1 MRDGRGSV
9 LPRLTG
15 IVLSRRHPRI
25 FLGDESNICTVAIDD
40 VPWVTFA
47 LAAGMV
53 VVYLVSPAITPLSY
67 TLLAPWMHA
76 GFGHIW
82 QNLLVFIVLGV
93 WVERQVDWLTYLF
106 FAVMIP
112 YLALYLPVVFEYGGL
127 SRGASGLTMAL
138 TGYMVPVLLADLAER
153 IESFEFD
160 TKEVVVGLGILLVLV
175 YLSVD
180 SWVTVQR
187 FVGLE
192 PRPVGVSVSSHM
204 TGLVLGVLWFGWRVL
219 RHGLVDA

>member
-1 MRDGRGSV
+1 V
-9 LPRLTG
+9 T
-15 IVLSRRHPRI
+15 
-25 FLGDESNICTVAIDD
+25 IDD

-82 QNLLVFIVLGV
+82 QNLLVFLILGA
-93 WVERQVDWLTYLF
+93 WVERRVDWLTYLF
-106 FAVMIP
+106 FAVMIS
-112 YLALYLPVVFEYGGL
+112 YLALYLPVVFKYGEL

-138 TGYMVPVLLADLAER
+138 TGYVVPVLLVGLAER
-153 IESFEFD
+153 IESFELD
-160 TKEVVVGLGILLVLV
+160 AKDVAMGLGVLLVLTF
-175 YLSVD
+175 LSVD

-192 PRPVGVSVSSHM
+192 ARPDGVSVSSHM
-204 TGLVLGVLWFGWRVL
+204 TGLVLGVLWFGWRVV